1 MGSVPGTSH
10 LLAPPVMTPP
20 TTAFIFS
27 LLGLALSR
35 PQTDLQDSIEASG
48 MEEVELKGYK
58 GYPRLDILDMGLEE
72 ETSGL
77 QPRLEMFDMG
87 SEEEGSGVEP
97 RLEMWDMGSEEEGSG
112 FQPRLET
119 LDMGSEDEGSG
130 VQPRIEMLDM
140 GSEKEAMNEE
150 ETGSSEFRMAELFE
164 ASGDDDETLFKS
176 FEEIYELGSG
186 DSRSEELGSG
196 MKEQSIELEV
206 EAKLIDE
213 EMEMENTM
221 SRDVDIDVTEEI
233 ELNTETT
240 DLTA

>member
-1 MGSVPGTSH
+1 
-10 LLAPPVMTPP
+10 MTPP

-97 RLEMWDMGSEEEGSG
+97 RLEMWDMGSE
-112 FQPRLET
+112 
-119 LDMGSEDEGSG
+119 DEGSG

-176 FEEIYELGSG
+176 FEEIYEVGSG

-213 EMEMENTM
+213 EMEMGNTM

-233 ELNTETT
+233 ELNTETS

>member
-87 SEEEGSGVEP
+87 SEEEGSGFQP
-97 RLEMWDMGSEEEGSG
+97 GLEMW
-112 FQPRLET
+112 
-119 LDMGSEDEGSG
+119 DMGSEDEGSG

-140 GSEKEAMNEE
+140 GSENEAMNEE

-233 ELNTETT
+233 ELNTETS
-240 DLTA
+240 DLTE

>member
-58 GYPRLDILDMGLEE
+58 GYPRLDVLDMGLEE

-87 SEEEGSGVEP
+87 SEEEGSGV
-97 RLEMWDMGSEEEGSG
+97 
-112 FQPRLET
+112 QPRLEIW
-119 LDMGSEDEGSG
+119 DMGSEDEGSG

-140 GSEKEAMNEE
+140 GSEEEAMNEE
-150 ETGSSEFRMAELFE
+150 ETGSSEFRMAEYSRLQ
-164 ASGDDDETLFKS
+164 ETMTKHYSRVLRKS
-176 FEEIYELGSG
+176 MRL
-186 DSRSEELGSG
+186 DQVTLDPRSL
-196 MKEQSIELEV
+196 
-206 EAKLIDE
+206 
-213 EMEMENTM
+213 
-221 SRDVDIDVTEEI
+221 
-233 ELNTETT
+233 
-240 DLTA
+240 DLV

>member
-1 MGSVPGTSH
+1 
-10 LLAPPVMTPP
+10 MTPP

-97 RLEMWDMGSEEEGSG
+97 RLEMWDMGSE
-112 FQPRLET
+112 
-119 LDMGSEDEGSG
+119 DEGSG

-140 GSEKEAMNEE
+140 VSEKEDKNEE

-176 FEEIYELGSG
+176 FEEIYEVGSG

-233 ELNTETT
+233 ELNTETS
-240 DLTA
+240 DLTE

>member
-1 MGSVPGTSH
+1 
-10 LLAPPVMTPP
+10 MTPP

-97 RLEMWDMGSEEEGSG
+97 RLEMWDMGSE
-112 FQPRLET
+112 
-119 LDMGSEDEGSG
+119 DEGSG

-140 GSEKEAMNEE
+140 VSEKEDKNEE

-176 FEEIYELGSG
+176 FEEIYEVGSG

>member
-97 RLEMWDMGSEEEGSG
+97 RLEMLDMGSEE
-112 FQPRLET
+112 
-119 LDMGSEDEGSG
+119 EGSG

-140 GSEKEAMNEE
+140 GSEEEAMNEE

-233 ELNTETT
+233 ELNTETS

>member
-1 MGSVPGTSH
+1 MGVPGTSH

-77 QPRLEMFDMG
+77 KPRLEMF
-87 SEEEGSGVEP
+87 
-97 RLEMWDMGSEEEGSG
+97 DMGSEEEGSG

-140 GSEKEAMNEE
+140 GSENEAKNEE

-176 FEEIYELGSG
+176 FEEIYEVGSG

-213 EMEMENTM
+213 EMEMGNTM

>member
-77 QPRLEMFDMG
+77 QPRLEM
-87 SEEEGSGVEP
+87 
-97 RLEMWDMGSEEEGSG
+97 LDMGSEEEGSG
-112 FQPRLET
+112 FQPRLEM

-140 GSEKEAMNEE
+140 GSEEEAMNEE

-176 FEEIYELGSG
+176 FEEIYEVGSG

-213 EMEMENTM
+213 EMEMEKTM

-233 ELNTETT
+233 ELNTETS

>member
-1 MGSVPGTSH
+1 
-10 LLAPPVMTPP
+10 MTPP

-58 GYPRLDILDMGLEE
+58 GYPRLDVLDMGLEE

-97 RLEMWDMGSEEEGSG
+97 RLEMWDMGSE
-112 FQPRLET
+112 
-119 LDMGSEDEGSG
+119 DEGSG

-140 GSEKEAMNEE
+140 GSENEAMNEE

-233 ELNTETT
+233 ELNTETS
-240 DLTA
+240 DLTE

>member
-1 MGSVPGTSH
+1 
-10 LLAPPVMTPP
+10 MTPP

-48 MEEVELKGYK
+48 MEEVEVKGYK

-97 RLEMWDMGSEEEGSG
+97 RLEMWDMGSE
-112 FQPRLET
+112 
-119 LDMGSEDEGSG
+119 DEGSG

-140 GSEKEAMNEE
+140 GSENEAMNEE

-176 FEEIYELGSG
+176 FEEIYEVGSG